1 MMKLS
6 RQTALIAL
14 VVFIATLV
22 LTGCIINK
30 PAPAIPSDENVT
42 SSLPKYTWPRIND
55 FIANTDN
62 IDPGQKA
69 ILSWNTAGAKVITIE
84 PDIGV
89 VLATGSAEISPQKTT
104 RYTLTAASEL
114 GLATGWVTVAVT
126 AFSDL
131 KPDLVITGISYNSGL
146 LYYTIKNKSKVDA
159 GQSNTYL
166 FDQSKMHRDTSWVDG
181 LKAGEEKTL
190 PFTNFDYRGA
200 DITICA
206 DGGNDIDEAVEDN
219 NCFVPTFGSRFT
231 YDLAQYTTR
240 ATWRGSAGNIY
251 LPTESDS
258 KNGIVRKLATATAE
272 DGKTYTGVLETVP
285 PLQSYGWIEGYF
297 GDWQE
302 NWQLGGTMLPLEL
315 PNNTRFRAKAG
326 FIQGNE
332 GAAATFLIGVRDINH
347 NIQWLKIV
355 KTIYDGKMDDIEID
369 FSGYADKKIILVL
382 RVEQGMQA
390 DKTSAVWIEAKLT
403 Q

>member
-1 MMKLS
+1 LV
-6 RQTALIAL
+6 ALA
-14 VVFIATLV
+14 VFIV
-22 LTGCIINK
+22 SFVQTGCVK
-30 PAPAIPSDENVT
+30 TEQAPEFPASDNIA
-42 SSLPKYTWPRIND
+42 SRLPEYTWPRIND
-55 FIANTDN
+55 FVANTDH

-69 ILSWNTAGAKVITIE
+69 ILSWDTAGAKVVTIE
-84 PDIGV
+84 PGV
-89 VLATGSAEISPQKTT
+89 GDVPANGLAEVSPQKTT

-114 GLATGWVTVAVT
+114 GFATGWVTVSVK
-126 AFSDL
+126 SL
-131 KPDLVITGISYNSGL
+131 SSIKPDLVITGISYNSGL
-146 LYYTIKNKSKVDA
+146 LYYTIKNKSGVDA

-200 DITICA
+200 DINICA
-206 DGGNDIDEAVEDN
+206 DGGNDIDEVVEDN
-219 NCFVPTFGSRFT
+219 NCFVPTFGTRFT
-231 YDLAQYTTR
+231 YNLAQYTTR
-240 ATWRGSAGNIY
+240 AIWRGSAGNIY
-251 LPTESDS
+251 LPTEPDS
-258 KNGIVRKLATATAE
+258 KDGIVQKLVSVVAE
-272 DGKTYTGVLETVP
+272 DGKTYSGVLETVP

-315 PNNTRFRAKAG
+315 PSNTRFKAKAG

-332 GAAATFLIGVRDINH
+332 GAAATFMVGVRDVNH
-347 NIQWLKIV
+347 NVQWLETL
-355 KTIYDGKMDDIEID
+355 KTVYDGKMDDIEID
-369 FSGYADKKIILVL
+369 LSGYADKKIILVL

-390 DKTSAVWIEAKLT
+390 STTSALWTEAKLT